1 MNACGELTTAS
12 TPTVAEGPGP
22 TAGPGSTF
30 TFEQGLFG
38 FPDDHDFVLMAT
50 PHPAVFRLQSADRPE
65 LAFLVADPFAFF
77 KGYWV
82 DLPDTDVKRLGATR
96 PEDVAILVTITF
108 SSDPARLST
117 ANLQA
122 PLAINVRTRRSRQVI
137 LLRAGY
143 GVREAIDLRLDH

>member
-1 MNACGELTTAS
+1 MNACGELTPAS
-12 TPTVAEGPGP
+12 TPAVVGGIGP
-22 TAGPGSTF
+22 TTGPASTF

-38 FPDDHDFVLMAT
+38 FSDDREFVLLAT
-50 PHPAVFRLQSADRPE
+50 PHPAVFRLQSTGRPE

-82 DLPDTDVKRLGATR
+82 DLPDTDAKRLGATR
-96 PEDVAILVTITF
+96 PDDVAILVTLTF

-122 PLAINVRTRRSRQVI
+122 PIAINVRTRQCRQVI
-137 LLRAGY
+137 LIHSGF
-143 GVREAIDLRLDH
+143 GVREAIELSLDR